1 MMGGSNS
8 SIFPGLAMTLAVVGF
23 NLVGDPVRD
32 ILDPR
37 LRGSTST
44 WSRAAAAAL
53 KIRFQIAIL
62 TEPRTERV
70 RFVGQS
76 ADRTVGRGNHDP
88 TYERTIE

>member
-8 SIFPGLAMTLAVVGF
+8 SIFPGVAMTLAVVGF

-37 LRGSTST
+37 VRAST
-44 WSRAAAAAL
+44 WSRASAAAL

-62 TEPRTERV
+62 TGPRTERV